1 MSGVEFM
8 NLKSRSNLV
17 QDAYLRL
24 KQEIRSNRL
33 PPGFHGTE
41 PEMAERLGMSRTPL
55 REALVLLETD
65 GLVEMKPRR
74 GIYILPILPQDMQEI
89 YELLTAIEPEAAA
102 SLAARQLSDD
112 QLQPLSDET
121 SKMEQALEDDDLE
134 AWADADDMFHR
145 ALLTLHGNQRLLSFA
160 NSLFDQAH
168 RARVITL
175 RMREKPYRS
184 TQEHKEVVQH
194 IRDGDVEKAQIIY
207 RQHRERTGAEL
218 MAILDKYKL
227 QQL

>member
-121 SKMEQALEDDDLE
+121 SKMDQALEDDDLE

>member
-1 MSGVEFM
+1 M

-65 GLVEMKPRR
+65 GLVEMKRRR

-112 QLQPLSDET
+112 ELQPLSDAT
-121 SKMEQALEDDDLE
+121 SNMEKALENDDLE

-184 TQEHKEVVQH
+184 TQEHKEVVQY
-194 IRDGDVEKAQIIY
+194 IRNGDVEKARIVY
-207 RQHRERTGAEL
+207 RQHRERAGAEL

>member
-1 MSGVEFM
+1 MM
-8 NLKSRSNLV
+8 QKSRSSLV
-17 QDAYLRL
+17 NDAYRRL

-55 REALVLLETD
+55 REALVLLEAD

-74 GIYILPILPQDMQEI
+74 GIYILPILPQDMKEI
-89 YELLTAIEPEAAA
+89 YEVLTAIEPEAAA
-102 SLAARQLSDD
+102 SLAARKLPEKE
-112 QLQPLSDET
+112 LMPLIDAT
-121 SKMEQALEDDDLE
+121 ARMEQALEDDDLE
-134 AWADADDMFHR
+134 AWADADDEFHKE
-145 ALLTLHGNQRLLSFA
+145 LLVLHGNKRLLSIA
-160 NSLFDQAH
+160 SLLFDQAH

-184 TQEHKEVVQH
+184 TAEHKTVVEH
-194 IRDGDVEKAQIIY
+194 IIKGEIEEARNVY
-207 RQHRERTGAEL
+207 REHRERAGAEL
-218 MAILDKYKL
+218 LAILAKYKL

>member
-1 MSGVEFM
+1 M